1 MKEILRKNMNILI
14 VGRGWTGRKMMEEL
28 IRRDHI
34 VTMCS
39 HKLAIEELDKH
50 RHSYDWVINCAG
62 MTGSP
67 NVDAC
72 ELDREGTT
80 YANAIFPAFLY
91 KAAVIYKAAVKNEDS
106 EFGLNRLFWGT
117 RFAHFSSGCI
127 YQGEINHVYDDPN
140 YFGSI
145 YSVTKGVSDLYLKDR
160 ALVFR
165 IRMPFTG
172 VDEKKNYLTKVINY
186 AKNGKLI
193 DSGLNS
199 LTDLDEAVRV
209 ACDLIEKN
217 ETGPVNLVNDGSVTM
232 HELVE
237 MLGLENVS
245 WFTEEEFKAATLAS
259 RSTCTIPSHPAMRP
273 VREALEEAIRK
284 LKNT

>member
-1 MKEILRKNMNILI
+1 MSILI

-28 IRRDHI
+28 MRRDHI

-39 HKLAIEELDKH
+39 HELAIEELGKN
-50 RHSYDWVINCAG
+50 RHGYDWVINCAG

-72 ELDREGTT
+72 ELDREGTA
-80 YANAIFPAFLY
+80 YANAIFPALLY
-91 KAAVIYKAAVKNEDS
+91 KATVKDEDN
-106 EFGLNRLFWGT
+106 EFGFNKLAGFWGT

-127 YQGEINHVYDDPN
+127 YQGEINHVNDDPN

-172 VDEKKNYLTKVINY
+172 VNEKKNYLTKVINY

-199 LTDLDEAVRV
+199 LTDLDEAVSV
-209 ACDLIEKN
+209 ACDLIERN
-217 ETGPVNLVNDGSVTM
+217 ATGPVNLVNEGSVTM

-237 MLGLENVS
+237 MLGLENVG

-259 RSTCTIPSHPAMRP
+259 RSTCTIPAYSEMRP
-273 VREALEEAIRK
+273 VREALADAIRK

>member
-1 MKEILRKNMNILI
+1 MKVQRNNMKILI
-14 VGRGWTGRKMMEEL
+14 VGRGWTGKKMMEEL
-28 IRRDHI
+28 MRRDHI
-34 VTMCS
+34 VTMCPHNVALNEVS
-39 HKLAIEELDKH
+39 N
-50 RHSYDWVINCAG
+50 RPYDWVVNCAG

-80 YANAIFPAFLY
+80 YANAIFPALLY
-91 KAAVIYKAAVKNEDS
+91 NATKH
-106 EFGLNRLFWGT
+106 GLSDDFIWGT
-117 RFAHFSSGCI
+117 KFAHFSSGCI
-127 YQGEINHVYDDPN
+127 YQGEIDHVNDDPN

-172 VDEKKNYLTKVINY
+172 VNEKKNYLTKVINY

-193 DSGLNS
+193 DSGFNS
-199 LTDLDEAVRV
+199 LTDLDEAVKV
-209 ACDLIEKN
+209 ACDLIEEGAK
-217 ETGPVNLVNDGSVTM
+217 GPVNLVNEGSVNM
-232 HELVE
+232 HELVD
-237 MLGLENVS
+237 MLGLENVE

-259 RSTCTIPSHPAMRP
+259 RSTCTIPAHPAMRP
-273 VREALEEAIRK
+273 VREALQEAIRK
-284 LKNT
+284 LKNA

>member
-1 MKEILRKNMNILI
+1 MKILV
-14 VGRGWTGRKMMEEL
+14 VGRGWTGKKVIAEL
-28 IRRDHI
+28 MNRNHI
-34 VTMCS
+34 VTACD
-39 HKLAIEELDKH
+39 HKNALAEAADGV
-50 RHSYDWVINCAG
+50 YDWVVNCAG

-80 YANAIFPAFLY
+80 YANAIFPALLY
-91 KAAVIYKAAVKNEDS
+91 KSCEENWHKP
-106 EFGLNRLFWGT
+106 RL
-117 RFAHFSSGCI
+117 AHFSSGCI
-127 YQGEINHVYDDPN
+127 YQGEISHVNDDPN

-172 VDEKKNYLTKVINY
+172 LNEKKNYLTKVMNY
-186 AKNGKLI
+186 AKNAKLI
-193 DSGLNS
+193 DAGQNS

-209 ACDLIEKN
+209 ACDLIEDG
-217 ETGPVNLVNDGSVTM
+217 ESGPVNLVNEGSVNM

-237 MLGLENVS
+237 LMGIDNVQ
-245 WFTEEEFKAATLAS
+245 WFTPEEFKEATLAS
-259 RSTCTIPSHPAMRP
+259 RSTCTIPAHPAMRP
-273 VREALEEAIRK
+273 VREALVEALAK
-284 LKNT
+284 MKSN

>member
-1 MKEILRKNMNILI
+1 MKIERRNMKILI
-14 VGRGWTGRKMMEEL
+14 VGRGWTGKKMMEEL
-28 IRRDHI
+28 MRRNHV
-34 VTMCS
+34 VTMCP
-39 HKLAIEELDKH
+39 HDMAISEVTN
-50 RHSYDWVINCAG
+50 RSYDWVVNCAG

-80 YANAIFPAFLY
+80 YANAIFPALLY
-91 KAAVIYKAAVKNEDS
+91 NATKRLPTLSED
-106 EFGLNRLFWGT
+106 FVWGT

-127 YQGEINHVYDDPN
+127 YQGEIDHVNEDPN

-172 VDEKKNYLTKVINY
+172 VDEKKNYLTKVMNY

-199 LTDLDEAVRV
+199 LTDLDEAVKV
-209 ACDLIEKN
+209 ACDLIE
-217 ETGPVNLVNDGSVTM
+217 EDARGPVNLVNDGSVNM

-237 MLGLENVS
+237 MLGLEDVK

-259 RSTCTIPSHPAMRP
+259 RSTCTIPAHPAMRP
-273 VREALEEAIRK
+273 VREALQEAIRK
-284 LKNT
+284 LKNA